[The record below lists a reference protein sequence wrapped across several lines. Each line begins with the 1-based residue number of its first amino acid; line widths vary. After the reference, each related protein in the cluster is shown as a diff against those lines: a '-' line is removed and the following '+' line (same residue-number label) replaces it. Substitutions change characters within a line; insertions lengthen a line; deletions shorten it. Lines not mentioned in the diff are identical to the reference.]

1 MDFYENTLNA
11 IILFIKYFV
20 YPYFLLDGIVML
32 YRAVIYSA
40 CINVEELGLVAFP
53 FHYRRQDALSVF
65 KDHSSSSSLKAI
77 NFQMQK
83 AFSFN

>member
-1 MDFYENTLNA
+1 MDFYENILNA

-32 YRAVIYSA
+32 FRTVIYSA

-53 FHYRRQDALSVF
+53 FHCRRQDALSVF
-65 KDHSSSSSLKAI
+65 EDHSSSSSLKAI

-83 AFSFN
+83 SLQF